1 MAVTRKKI
9 RLQRPQIQRQLP
21 NPMRAI
27 NETQNPKLATDL
39 DDPLKR
45 KPDTRHTNHRLKH
58 RDPHIQPF
66 RPRLTHY
73 PHKPIDQLLHAQR
86 KPKAHLPGLHGCV
99 LNHRHEHAVNG
110 PVHRI
115 EVDDDIA
122 ALELQVVQH
131 GVHGCGCVFDK
142 HEVGHGD
149 VEEGR

>member
-122 ALELQVVQH
+122 ALERQVVQH

-142 HEVGHGD
+142 HEVGYGD